1 MLSSTAGFFPT
12 RYSTIDLS
20 PTPMQP
26 AEFNNQKEIT
36 QTDRLLNN
44 FATRSF
50 RDIADRDYVQAR
62 LAFRAG
68 LIPQFQW
75 SALHCL
81 EKYVKAIL
89 LYNRISSKG
98 QKHEIEEG
106 LRRIEKSAKF
116 HVQISSETEKFISRL
131 ESGAA
136 YRYFEISYASLRDDL
151 FNLDRAVSEIRRYC
165 QVLDV
170 TMKHGDSEVNLL
182 KLSLERIEKAR
193 TSNVNDTCIMGGW
206 LECVIKK
213 KDHIARKGLIWNNLY
228 FSSSRRTQ
236 VHYTTYSESGNA
248 PLFLHPEIIDEVLKY
263 VFMPKDIANAW
274 REEAEKRRKNKKV

>member
-1 MLSSTAGFFPT
+1 MQSAEYIAETKV
-12 RYSTIDLS
+12 
-20 PTPMQP
+20 TP
-26 AEFNNQKEIT
+26 
-36 QTDRLLNN
+36 TDRLLNN

-98 QKHEIEEG
+98 QRHEVNEG
-106 LRRIEKSAKF
+106 LERIKKYSKF
-116 HVQISSETEKFISRL
+116 EIKISRETQKFISRL

-136 YRYFEISYASLRDDL
+136 YRYFEISYASHRDDL

-165 QVLDV
+165 QVLDIAI
-170 TMKHGDSEVNLL
+170 KSGASEVNFLDL
-182 KLSLERIEKAR
+182 TLERIEKAR
-193 TSNVNDTCIMGGW
+193 SSNVTETCIMGGW
-206 LECVIKK
+206 LENVIKK
-213 KDHIARKGLIWNNLY
+213 KDHLARKGLIWNNLY
-228 FSSSRRTQ
+228 FSSSKRTR
-236 VHYTTYSESGNA
+236 VEYRTYSEAGNA
-248 PLFLHPEIIDEVLKY
+248 PLCLHPEIIDEVLKY

-274 REEAEKRRKNKKV
+274 RKEAEKRKKT